1 MEAKLE
7 RIRKQVNSKL
17 DNQKLYAQTLIAIEE
32 TIQERNEQ
40 LTSTAYFAAMMT
52 TLQSS
57 QGSAEL
63 VGALIYLL
71 DEVFPYLPHTVLR
84 SRFNEVHTILE
95 RVYEEHKEEQPVVR
109 SVLGCLQELLA
120 AQDGPN
126 WSTPLV
132 KKAYQQILILSAN
145 ASPKARKRAQ
155 DAIRVILSRPPPPTA
170 IHPAADMT
178 ADFILRVLH
187 EATKSDQQAAQQ
199 MLALLQTIVPYW
211 PPHKFSV
218 LCQVLLQ
225 LPKFNNVF
233 LTKAAFDVFQ
243 ALFDA
248 QETDIDN
255 EKFIALLGAICE
267 LKPAAVDERLLPAWL
282 LIVGKA
288 FPAYAKMNPNQC
300 AKDIH
305 TVFRLIFNDFQQD
318 TKCYRQIANCLST
331 LVEYCI
337 SDSLIEEASSGE
349 NNGLNEMIQ
358 TLEQG
363 LGIHY
368 QSAWVHVMTV
378 QQAMFNKLNHYAAP
392 LMNTV
397 VGLLGE
403 LRLSPAETYKEQL
416 DKTLGAAISTMGPEF
431 FLKILPLNLEN
442 TSSNGVGRAFLL
454 PLLKTYTTNTSLSYF
469 VHALIPLGDRLAQKG
484 EAAASRDLEMQAKV
498 YETLVH
504 QIWNLAPGFCDL
516 PTDLTRAFNDSVAER
531 FSSLLYSQP
540 ELRPTIAQ
548 ALQLLVEK
556 NQALAKSSADDAHLI
571 KAYGLTKAEAA
582 QNLNFLSKFAVNY
595 LAVFFNVFS
604 QISPM
609 FRGFMADVIKAYLT
623 ITPPEDVNSTFKKV
637 LGMLS
642 QALESKE
649 PAADPSMAPMSH
661 TMLDLAIIMIPFL
674 DAESCELLYNGTV
687 QSLLNKEDESTL
699 QKKGYKVLNHLMNHP
714 TGLQVITHHLDD
726 LQGYLL
732 EATGTCTVSAKKDR
746 IKTLSGVVSNLSSA
760 DLHFIP
766 AILSEVVLASKD
778 NNEKTRNF
786 AFDLLVTMGGKMKE
800 GGVVKTNR
808 LEGFDASMP
817 DSQANIQEYFTMLTA
832 GLAGTTAHM
841 ISATI
846 GALSRVFFEFKDD
859 IPAELTYEL
868 LQTVNVLVAS
878 NNREIVKGAI
888 GYVKVCV
895 VVLESAI
902 VQPQLGAIIQSLL
915 KCVHQHKS
923 HFKVKV
929 RHLFERLIRKFGF
942 ETVSEMM
949 PEDDRK
955 MINNIQKRRLRA
967 KRKKTTQA
975 DSDEEDNDVSARAAP
990 KKGSFQ
996 DAYEEVLY
1004 GSDSEIDDDSDDEMI
1019 QNVKAAVDTLKQ
1031 QKKKKN
1037 KQLQQQQAFIRED
1050 EDTPL
1055 DFLDRSAL
1063 GHISSSKPV
1072 QRKVKSN
1079 KGAFAENDEGRLVIA
1094 EPKANE
1100 QGDDEEVAEDYYMQH
1115 VTNPD
1120 GFIRDKRN
1128 RIRFKKG
1135 KDAQDDSMEVDEDE
1149 DGSSKKKKVAQR
1161 YEKIGKE
1168 FRSKKAGGDVKRRGQ
1183 MDPYSYVPLNKVI
1196 KKKGRRDQ
1204 KVTYTGRVKKV
1215 YKPANESAIAN

>member
-32 TIQERNEQ
+32 TIQEQNEQ
-40 LTSTAYFAAMMT
+40 LTPTAYFGAMMT

-63 VGALIYLL
+63 VGALVYLL
-71 DEVFPYLPHTVLR
+71 DEVFPYLPHSVLR
-84 SRFNEVHTILE
+84 SKFSDVLSVLE
-95 RVYEEHKEEQPVVR
+95 KIYEEHKEEQPVVR
-109 SVLGCLQELLA
+109 SVIGCLQELLA

-155 DAIRVILSRPPPPTA
+155 DAVRIILSRPPPPTA

-187 EATKSDQQAAQQ
+187 EATKSDQHAAQQ

-211 PPHKFSV
+211 PPHKFSA
-218 LCQVLLQ
+218 LCQSLLQ

-233 LTKAAFDVFQ
+233 LTKAAFDVFE

-248 QETDIDN
+248 QETDMDN
-255 EKFIALLGAICE
+255 DKFVGLLGAICE

-288 FPAYAKMNPNQC
+288 FPVYAKMNPTQC

-318 TKCYRQIANCLST
+318 TRCHRQIANCLST

-337 SDSLIEEASSGE
+337 NDHLIEEASAGE
-349 NNGLNEMIQ
+349 HNGLIEMIQ
-358 TLEQG
+358 LLEQG

-392 LMNTV
+392 LMNTIV
-397 VGLLGE
+397 SLLGE
-403 LRLSPAETYKEQL
+403 LRLTPAESYKEQL

-442 TSSNGVGRAFLL
+442 PSSTGVGRAFLL
-454 PLLKTYTTNTSLSYF
+454 PLLKTYTTNTTLSYF
-469 VHALIPLGDRLAQKG
+469 VNALIPLGDRLAQKG
-484 EAAASRDLEMQAKV
+484 EAAAARELEMQAKV

-504 QIWNLAPGFCDL
+504 QIWSLAPGFCDL

-531 FSSLLYSQP
+531 FSTLLYSQP

-548 ALQLLVEK
+548 ALQFLVEK
-556 NQALAKSSADDAHLI
+556 NQALLKSSADDAHLVR
-571 KAYGLTKAEAA
+571 AYGLTKAEAA
-582 QNLNFLSKFAVNY
+582 RNLEFMGKFAVNY

-604 QISPM
+604 QIGTM
-609 FRGFMADVIKAYLT
+609 FRGFMSDVIKTYLT
-623 ITPPEDVNSTFKKV
+623 ITSPEDINSTFKKV
-637 LGMLS
+637 LAMLS
-642 QALESKE
+642 QALESTE
-649 PAADPSMAPMSH
+649 SAPTSNDPSTAPPMSH
-661 TMLDLAIIMIPFL
+661 TMLDLSIIMIPFL
-674 DAESCELLYNGTV
+674 DAESCELLYNGTI
-687 QSLLNKEDESTL
+687 QSLLNKEDEPTL
-699 QKKGYKVLNHLMNHP
+699 QKKGYKILKHLMSYAN
-714 TGLQVITHHLDD
+714 GQQVIAHHLEE
-726 LQGYLL
+726 LQQHLL
-732 EATGTCTVSAKKDR
+732 DATATCTISAKKDR
-746 IKTLSGVVSNLSSA
+746 IKVLSGVVSALPNT
-760 DLHFIP
+760 DYHFIP

-778 NNEKTRNF
+778 NNEKTRTF
-786 AFDLLVTMGGKMKE
+786 AFDLLVSMGQKMKE
-800 GGVVKTNR
+800 GGVIKSSR
-808 LEGFDASMP
+808 LEGFDESVP
-817 DSQANIQEYFTMLTA
+817 DTQATIQEFFTMLTA

-846 GALSRVFFEFKDD
+846 GALSRVFFEFRDD

-888 GYVKVCV
+888 GYVKVCI
-895 VVLESAI
+895 VVLEPGLI
-902 VQPQLGAIIQSLL
+902 QPQLNSIIHSLL
-915 KCVHQHKS
+915 KCLHQHKA

-942 ETVSEMM
+942 EAVSQLM

-967 KRKKTTQA
+967 KRKKSAAHGQA
-975 DSDEEDNDVSARAAP
+975 DSDEEEDEVSARATA
-990 KKGSFQ
+990 KTSAFQ

-1004 GSDSEIDDDSDDEMI
+1004 GSDSEIDDDSDDETV
-1019 QNVKAAVDTLKQ
+1019 QKVKTAIETLKQ

-1037 KQLQQQQAFIRED
+1037 KQLQQQAFIRED
-1050 EDTPL
+1050 EDSPL

-1072 QRKVKSN
+1072 QRKKKN
-1079 KGAFAENDEGRLVIA
+1079 IANAFNENEDGRLIIS
-1094 EPKANE
+1094 EPTANA
-1100 QGDDEEVAEDYYMQH
+1100 QNTGNDDEDTEDYYMQH

-1120 GFIRDKRN
+1120 GFVRDKRN
-1128 RIRFKKG
+1128 RIKFKKG
-1135 KDAQDDSMEVDEDE
+1135 KDAQEDAMELDDDEE
-1149 DGSSKKKKVAQR
+1149 SGASRKKKPSQK

-1168 FRSKKAGGDVKRRGQ
+1168 FRSKKAGGDVKRKGQ
-1183 MDPYSYVPLNKVI
+1183 MDPYAYMPLTKVI
-1196 KKKGRRDQ
+1196 KKRGRHDQ
-1204 KVTYTGRVKKV
+1204 KVTFTGRVKK
-1215 YKPANESAIAN
+1215 